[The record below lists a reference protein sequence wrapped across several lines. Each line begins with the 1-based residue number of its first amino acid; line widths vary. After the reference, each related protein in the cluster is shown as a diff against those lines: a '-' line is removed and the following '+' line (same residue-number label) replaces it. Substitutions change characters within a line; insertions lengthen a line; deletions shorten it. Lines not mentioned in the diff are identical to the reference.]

1 MDETKD
7 KIEKYI
13 EILRRQLNV
22 ELVIIFG
29 SYLTER
35 FSDESDI
42 DILVAA
48 VEFSTM
54 SKLEAYKI
62 LSKPI
67 WELKLN
73 IDPIPVT
80 VEEISDYP
88 RASFLSEV
96 MSSGKVVYRKAAWYP
111 FKKDGVQ
118 QGRVYLYYGGPK

>member
-42 DILVAA
+42 DY
-48 VEFSTM
+48 FSRCRR
-54 SKLEAYKI
+54 I
-62 LSKPI
+62 
-67 WELKLN
+67 
-73 IDPIPVT
+73 
-80 VEEISDYP
+80 
-88 RASFLSEV
+88 
-96 MSSGKVVYRKAAWYP
+96 
-111 FKKDGVQ
+111 
-118 QGRVYLYYGGPK
+118 

>member
-54 SKLEAYKI
+54 SKLEAYKM

-73 IDPIPVT
+73 IDPIPAT
-80 VEEISDYP
+80 VEEISDFP
-88 RASFLSEV
+88 KASFLSEV
-96 MSSGKVVYRKAAWYP
+96 MSSGKVVYRNAA
-111 FKKDGVQ
+111 
-118 QGRVYLYYGGPK
+118 